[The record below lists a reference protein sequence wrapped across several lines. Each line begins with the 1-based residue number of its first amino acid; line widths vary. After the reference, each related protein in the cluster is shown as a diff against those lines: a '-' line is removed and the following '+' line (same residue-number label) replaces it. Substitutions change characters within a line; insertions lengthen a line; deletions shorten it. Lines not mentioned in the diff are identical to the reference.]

1 METHIA
7 ILLRENAATTFVIV
21 RDDAVIPIE
30 RRKDFRDT
38 ELSDDEDWNRP
49 SSFKNTPA
57 VNSAPTIPSRKES
70 NDSLFSL
77 STTDEA
83 DEDVSQKN
91 GLKNGFFDRF
101 RGFRKRTMNFKRK
114 KKARARKASP
124 KTCDDRKEHH
134 AASETNDDSNEK
146 AENNKER
153 SSRDCIPS
161 LSPMNRTYESVEDNS
176 PPTLPLRKKSDDNLA
191 DHPVECTRPF
201 QRRSS
206 LEHTRELL
214 LPDCQPNK
222 PISERRGSL
231 ESAVDSTELL
241 SPERKTRKHFQRRS
255 SLDNSVLLT
264 SAKSKNCVHRRGS
277 LDNAVFISDEQ
288 TKRHFERRGSMDNA
302 LLSSDEQTR
311 QRFERRSSLDNAA
324 MLVDQ
329 KTKLHQQRRG
339 SLDNPLLPSSDHSN
353 QSFQRRGSLDLTMM
367 PISNPNRRSQPSQR
381 RSSMDNAM
389 ASSNNQAQLRF
400 QRQSSIDNTMLRP
413 TDQEPLYRF
422 SRRSSL
428 DSIALPSNTP
438 YSRACQRQNC
448 ESNEVD
454 VTMAASVL
462 SEVPGAPA
470 SDCDLKQRILS
481 QLNSPRWQGNVQI
494 SSDLFQIS
502 RFNDEYSDGDEV
514 QSRMQTSSLVPPCRM
529 ISDDQ
534 LSRLSHEPG
543 RT

>member
-30 RRKDFRDT
+30 RRREFRDP

-57 VNSAPTIPSRKES
+57 VNSAPTIPARKES
-70 NDSLFSL
+70 NDSLFSI
-77 STTDEA
+77 STTYEA
-83 DEDVSQKN
+83 DKDVPPKN

-101 RGFRKRTMNFKRK
+101 RGFRKRTMSFKRK
-114 KKARARKASP
+114 KKARVRKASS
-124 KTCDDRKEHH
+124 KTCDGREEHY
-134 AASETNDDSNEK
+134 AASETNENSTQT
-146 AENNKER
+146 AENNTER

-176 PPTLPLRKKSDDNLA
+176 PPTLPLRKKSDDNLT
-191 DHPVECTRPF
+191 DHAVECTRPF
-201 QRRSS
+201 HRRSS
-206 LEHTRELL
+206 LEDTRELL
-214 LPDCQPNK
+214 LPDCQPN

-241 SPERKTRKHFQRRS
+241 SPERKTRKHFQRRK
-255 SLDNSVLLT
+255 SLDNSIFLT

-277 LDNAVFISDEQ
+277 LDNSIFISDEQ

-329 KTKLHQQRRG
+329 KTKLQQQRRG
-339 SLDNPLLPSSDHSN
+339 SLDNTLLPSSDHSH

-367 PISNPNRRSQPSQR
+367 PIINPNRRSQPSQR

-389 ASSNNQAQLRF
+389 TSSNNQAQLRF
-400 QRQSSIDNTMLRP
+400 QRQSSIDSTMVRP
-413 TDQEPLYRF
+413 TDQEPLHRL

-428 DSIALPSNTP
+428 DCIALSSNTP
-438 YSRACQRQNC
+438 YSQACQRQNC
-448 ESNEVD
+448 ERNEVD

-462 SEVPGAPA
+462 SNVPGAPA

-481 QLNSPRWQGNVQI
+481 KLNSPRWQENVQI
-494 SSDLFQIS
+494 SSDIFQIS
-502 RFNDEYSDGDEV
+502 RFNDEYADGNEL
-514 QSRMQTSSLVPPCRM
+514 QSQLQASSLVPPCRM

-534 LSRLSHEPG
+534 LSCLSHEPG